1 MIRITLWQ
9 AFFLALPFLLYW
21 GYVVLVAKRKADSG
35 GIWDE
40 APITWLLSAGI
51 LLMIASLAYWGLTDV
66 QYSSDIGEA
75 VQMKDDAV
83 TIGD

>member
-9 AFFLALPFLLYW
+9 LFFLALPFLLYW
-21 GYVVLVAKRKADSG
+21 GFVVFVARRKADSG
-35 GIWDE
+35 GIWNE

-51 LLMIASLAYWGLTDV
+51 LLMIAGFAYWGLTDV
-66 QYSSDIGEA
+66 QYSSDVGEA
-75 VQMKDDAV
+75 VQTTGDAV